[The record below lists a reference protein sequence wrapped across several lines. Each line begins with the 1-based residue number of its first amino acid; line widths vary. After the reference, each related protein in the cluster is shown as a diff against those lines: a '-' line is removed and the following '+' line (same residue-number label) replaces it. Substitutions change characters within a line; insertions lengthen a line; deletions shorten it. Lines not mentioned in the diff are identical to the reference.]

1 MTRGA
6 KRYLPEKVTSKQ
18 LGEAV
23 GRKPSTIGNW
33 VSEGLLAPLDH
44 DGPVGS
50 PRYDLLDGL
59 LAAHTKGIDLTQLVT
74 RIPPTLVPRWN
85 ALADESADGADG
97 ADAADAA
104 DAAGAPDDELKAEKV
119 LLTRAQRELAEQ
131 RLQERRGQ
139 LLDAARTR
147 NAIGSAMV
155 AVRERIMAIETRAHG
170 QMGAEEHAWL
180 AVELRTA
187 LAEAY
192 GSAERVMVDLM
203 GEPADDDTAD
213 GDA

>member
-23 GRKPSTIGNW
+23 GRKPSTVGNW

-85 ALADESADGADG
+85 ALADESADGAD
-97 ADAADAA
+97 AADAA

-147 NAIGSAMV
+147 NAIGSAS
-155 AVRERIMAIETRAHG
+155 ASWRSRRG
-170 QMGAEEHAWL
+170 
-180 AVELRTA
+180 RTA
-187 LAEAY
+187 RWAQRSTH
-192 GSAERVMVDLM
+192 G
-203 GEPADDDTAD
+203 
-213 GDA
+213 

>member
-85 ALADESADGADG
+85 ALADESA
-97 ADAADAA
+97 
-104 DAAGAPDDELKAEKV
+104 
-119 LLTRAQRELAEQ
+119 LT
-131 RLQERRGQ
+131 
-139 LLDAARTR
+139 ARTLP
-147 NAIGSAMV
+147 
-155 AVRERIMAIETRAHG
+155 TLPTLRAL
-170 QMGAEEHAWL
+170 QTTSS
-180 AVELRTA
+180 RP
-187 LAEAY
+187 
-192 GSAERVMVDLM
+192 RRCC
-203 GEPADDDTAD
+203 
-213 GDA
+213 